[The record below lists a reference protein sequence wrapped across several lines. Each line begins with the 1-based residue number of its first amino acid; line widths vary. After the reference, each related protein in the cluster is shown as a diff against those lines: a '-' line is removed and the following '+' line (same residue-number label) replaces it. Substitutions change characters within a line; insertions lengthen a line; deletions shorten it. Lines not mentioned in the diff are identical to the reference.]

1 MKDGSEMN
9 RKEQNKLDKKNSI
22 MWIRRSK
29 EEERTEHMTK
39 KCPITC

>member
-39 KCPITC
+39 KSPITC